1 MLRSTYL
8 ILAAVFFIVIHVK
21 TAQGENQNSLFSIQS
36 IKPVRAVDA
45 SSQKLRTG
53 AEQTELYL
61 PYLKGKRIG
70 MVVNP
75 TSVIGNTT
83 VVDSL
88 LALGVNIV
96 KIFGPEHGF
105 RGDASAGVKVDNS
118 TDTKTG
124 LAVISLYGKHYKP
137 TKDDMADIDLM
148 VYDIQDVGARFYTY
162 INTLQH
168 VMEACGENNK
178 EVLILDRPNP
188 NGFYVDGP
196 ILDLKFK
203 SGIGVNP
210 IPIVHGLT
218 IAEYAQMLNGE
229 GWLANQIKCRVKI
242 IKVANYTHAT
252 PYVLPV
258 KPSPNLNT
266 PQSIL
271 LYPSLCLFEGTI
283 ISQGRGTY
291 FPFTILG
298 NPELKG
304 KYKFSFVPKGIKGM
318 SETPLHMDKTCYGI
332 DLRQYNTNKLRKEG
346 KINLSWMI
354 ELYKAYPYKEKFFD
368 FKQSNQMGNID
379 KLAGTAEF
387 KQQIIAGK
395 SEEEIRQSWEP
406 GLSQYK
412 IMRKKYLLYQ

>member
-1 MLRSTYL
+1 MYRSKFLTIFLLL
-8 ILAAVFFIVIHVK
+8 ILSCPTISVSSKQSGILYLTK
-21 TAQGENQNSLFSIQS
+21 DLPTTESSL
-36 IKPVRAVDA
+36 
-45 SSQKLRTG
+45 KLQTG
-53 AEQTELYL
+53 AEQINQYL

-75 TSVIGNTT
+75 TSVIGTTT

-88 LALGVNIV
+88 LKLGVKIV

-118 TDTKTG
+118 FDAKTG
-124 LAVISLYGKHYKP
+124 LPVISLYGKHLKP
-137 TKDDMADIDLM
+137 TKEDMDDVDLM
-148 VYDIQDVGARFYTY
+148 VYDIQDVGTRFYTY

-196 ILDLKFK
+196 ILDPKLR
-203 SGIGVNP
+203 SGIGYNP
-210 IPIVHGLT
+210 IPITHGLT

-229 GWLANQIKCRVKI
+229 GWMANKVKCKIKI
-242 IKVANYTHAT
+242 IKLANYDHST
-252 PYVLPV
+252 PYILPV

-266 PQSIL
+266 AQSIL

-298 NPELKG
+298 NPDLG
-304 KYKFSFVPKGIKGM
+304 DKYKFSFTPVGIKGM
-318 SETPLHMDKTCYGI
+318 SETPLHMNKECFGI
-332 DLRQYNTNKLRKEG
+332 DLRQYNTNKIRKES
-346 KINLSWMI
+346 KINLSWLI
-354 ELYKAYPYKEKFFD
+354 ELYKAYPQKEKFFD
-368 FKQSNQMGNID
+368 FKQSNQMGNFD
-379 KLAGTAEF
+379 KLAGTYDL

-412 IMRKKYLLYQ
+412 NIRKKYLLYQ

>member
-1 MLRSTYL
+1 MSLSSYL
-8 ILAAVFFIVIHVK
+8 ILAAASIITINVN
-21 TAQGENQNSLFSIQS
+21 TAQSKTPNNLYLKQTQNSERTAN
-36 IKPVRAVDA
+36 P

-75 TSVIGNTT
+75 TSVVGKTT

-118 TDTKTG
+118 VDTKTG
-124 LAVISLYGKHYKP
+124 LPVISLYGKHLKP
-137 TKDDMADIDLM
+137 TKEDMADIDLM
-148 VYDIQDVGARFYTY
+148 VYDIQDVGTRFYTY

-196 ILDLKFK
+196 ILDLKYK

-229 GWLANQIKCRVKI
+229 GWLANRVNCKIKI
-242 IKVANYTHAT
+242 IKVANYTHDT

-298 NPELKG
+298 NPDLKG
-304 KYKFSFVPKGIKGM
+304 KYKFSFIPKGIKGM

-332 DLRQYNTNKLRKEG
+332 DLRNYNTDKLRKEG
-346 KINLSWMI
+346 KINISWMI

>member
-1 MLRSTYL
+1 MYRSKFL
-8 ILAAVFFIVIHVK
+8 IILFLFILSYNTVSVSADYTGIWLLTKDLSAAE
-21 TAQGENQNSLFSIQS
+21 ASL
-36 IKPVRAVDA
+36 
-45 SSQKLRTG
+45 KLQTG
-53 AEQTELYL
+53 AEQIDQYL

-88 LALGVNIV
+88 LKLGVKIV

-118 TDTKTG
+118 FDAKTG
-124 LAVISLYGKHYKP
+124 LPVISLYGKHLKP
-137 TKDDMADIDLM
+137 TKEDMDDVDLM
-148 VYDIQDVGARFYTY
+148 VYDIQDVGTRFYTY

-196 ILDLKFK
+196 ILDPKLR
-203 SGIGVNP
+203 SGIGYNP
-210 IPIVHGLT
+210 IPITHGLT

-229 GWLANQIKCRVKI
+229 GWMANKVKCKIKI
-242 IKVANYTHAT
+242 IKIANYDHST
-252 PYVLPV
+252 PYILPV

-266 PQSIL
+266 AQSIL

-298 NPELKG
+298 NPDLSD
-304 KYKFSFVPKGIKGM
+304 KYKFSFTPVGIKGM
-318 SETPLHMDKTCYGI
+318 SETPLHINKECFGI
-332 DLRQYNTNKLRKEG
+332 DLRQYNTNKIRKEA
-346 KINLSWMI
+346 KINLGWLI
-354 ELYKAYPYKEKFFD
+354 ELYNAYPHKEKFFD
-368 FKQSNQMGNID
+368 FKQSNQMGNFD
-379 KLAGTAEF
+379 KLAGTYDL

-412 IMRKKYLLYQ
+412 VMRKKYLLYE